1 MLSTKIRK
9 AANKLLLTAGI
20 LSLFSIAG
28 VSRIAAQDCGAIV
41 NSTEK
46 RNCWVKKAEA
56 GENNLRG
63 ADLTSVISFVRK
75 DFKKADLSGANLSFS
90 NLDQIDFT
98 DANLSKARLE
108 RTSIYGV
115 NFTRANLTEG
125 FLGGS
130 RGSRL
135 DFTDA
140 ILIKAHLGSLRGIA
154 SQFIRTDLTDAKL
167 NHGFFNESTFR
178 EVNFT
183 RTNLFYAKC
192 NFYCVVDNAKWR
204 SLGGL
209 IEP

>member
-1 MLSTKIRK
+1 MLNIKIRK

-75 DFKKADLSGANLSFS
+75 DFKKADLSGANLSS
-90 NLDQIDFT
+90 SYLDGADFT

-108 RTSIYGV
+108 RTSIRGA

-125 FLGGS
+125 FLAFS
-130 RGSRL
+130 YALRVN
-135 DFTDA
+135 FTDA
-140 ILIKAHLGSLRGIA
+140 ILIKANLGQVKGTA
-154 SQFIRTDLTDAKL
+154 AQFIRTDLTDASL
-167 NHGFFNESTFR
+167 THGFFNESTFR

-183 RTNLFYAKC
+183 RTNLLYAKC
-192 NFYCVVDNAKWR
+192 NFYCVVDKDKWR

-209 IEP
+209 IE